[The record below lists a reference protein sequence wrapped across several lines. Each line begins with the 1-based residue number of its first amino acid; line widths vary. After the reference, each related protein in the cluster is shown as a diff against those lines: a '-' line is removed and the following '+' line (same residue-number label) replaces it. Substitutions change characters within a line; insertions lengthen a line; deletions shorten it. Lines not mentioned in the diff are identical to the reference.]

1 MSNTIP
7 TQVPSARQELPRAK
21 GDSATRRAAAS
32 GASGSPGVVINSG
45 SPDEGGSNKA
55 SSGVTERRH
64 EAIRDAIAKEVAKAA
79 EQADRSGVRV
89 RTEVHEATG
98 RYIVKVID
106 GESGKVLR
114 EFPPAEYLDV
124 MAALEELGGTL
135 LEGKI

>member
-1 MSNTIP
+1 M
-7 TQVPSARQELPRAK
+7 
-21 GDSATRRAAAS
+21 
-32 GASGSPGVVINSG
+32 VINKG
-45 SPDEGGSNKA
+45 PHDEGGSNKA

-64 EAIRDAIAKEVAKAA
+64 EAIREAIAKEIAEAA
-79 EQADRSGVRV
+79 EQGDRSGVRV
-89 RTEVHEATG
+89 STEVHKATG
-98 RYIVKVID
+98 RYIVKVIE